1 MALRSDKLTKEQKVA
16 LRLLLKTS
24 DPKKVGEELGIG
36 PDAVEGRLRRARKAL
51 GVNRSMDAAHILAED
66 EGSAI
71 YRTVP
76 PPVSYVPDA
85 AGAAPTIAP
94 PDSGALAP
102 FPTKGRPW
110 NMMPGYARAG
120 WMLIGGLALI
130 IALSLVASAADRVGR
145 ADRQLFP
152 KGLPDERI
160 YYEKQ
165 RKQRPESAG
174 RSHPDEAKD
183 R

>member
-1 MALRSDKLTKEQKVA
+1 MERRSDVLTERQKAALRSYLQS
-16 LRLLLKTS
+16 S
-24 DPKKVGEELGIG
+24 DPKQVGRDLGIG
-36 PDAVEGRLRRARKAL
+36 PDAVDGLLTRARQKL
-51 GVNRSMDAAHILAED
+51 GVNRTIAAAHILAED
-66 EGSAI
+66 EGSPI
-71 YRTVP
+71 YRTAP
-76 PPVSYVPDA
+76 PPVSYVPETPDSA
-85 AGAAPTIAP
+85 STIAP
-94 PDSGALAP
+94 PDSGAFAP

-110 NMMPGYARAG
+110 NTIPGYARVG

-160 YYEKQ
+160 YYENQ
-165 RKQRPESAG
+165 RNQRSESAG
-174 RSHPDEAKD
+174 RNYPDEAKD